1 MTGSTVKGRLIG
13 YARVSTED
21 QATDAQVDVL
31 KAAGCVEIFREHMS
45 GAKATR
51 PELAKAMSR
60 VRRGDVLVVARLDRL
75 ARSLSH
81 LLSVIADL
89 DAKGA
94 HFKSLAD
101 PIDTTTPQG
110 RFALQVLGAVA
121 ELERALI
128 QERTKDGLRAA
139 KRRGRVGGNPKL
151 RAGDRDAIKQI
162 VDAKA
167 RAYFERVNRTAEHW
181 LPIVKE
187 MRPDHRWQDVVRV
200 LNAKRERSNGPP
212 LPLWSVER
220 LKRAVKRFVAEGL
233 ADPALLQP
241 ASRKFSSERLVTLVV
256 GVRRANPELTLA
268 QIGAQLEAM
277 YERTPR
283 GGTRWAP
290 SSVKSLLDRAEKLG
304 LFGAETS

>member
-1 MTGSTVKGRLIG
+1 MPLIG

-21 QATDAQVDVL
+21 QVTDAQTDVL

-45 GAKATR
+45 GAKASR
-51 PELAKAMSR
+51 PELAKALAR

-81 LLSVIADL
+81 LLAVIADL

-139 KRRGRVGGNPKL
+139 KKRGRIGGNPKL
-151 RAGDRDAIKQI
+151 RAGDRDAIQRI

-167 RAYFERVNRTAEHW
+167 ASYFERVNRTAEHW
-181 LPIVKE
+181 LPVVRQ

-200 LNAKRERSNGPP
+200 LNAKSESANGAP
-212 LPLWSVER
+212 LPQWTVER
-220 LKRAVKRFVAEGL
+220 LKRAVKCFVAEGL
-233 ADPALLQP
+233 IEPRLLHQA
-241 ASRKFSSERLVTLVV
+241 ASRKISSERLVTLVA
-256 GVRRANPELTLA
+256 GIKRANPDLTLA

-283 GGTRWAP
+283 GGTRWSP
-290 SSVKSLLDRAEKLG
+290 SSVKSLIDRAEKLR
-304 LFGAETS
+304 LLDAETL

>member
-1 MTGSTVKGRLIG
+1 MPLIG

-45 GAKATR
+45 GAKASR
-51 PELAKAMSR
+51 PELAKALAR

-81 LLSVIADL
+81 LLSVIAEL

-139 KRRGRVGGNPKL
+139 RRRGRVGGNPKL

-167 RAYFERVNRTAEHW
+167 QAYFERVNRTAEHW
-181 LPIVKE
+181 LPIVKD
-187 MRPDHRWQDVVRV
+187 MRPGHRWQDVVRV
-200 LNAKRERSNGPP
+200 LNAKRDRSRWPSPAPLER
-212 LPLWSVER
+212 
-220 LKRAVKRFVAEGL
+220 RAVETRGQTL
-233 ADPALLQP
+233 RRRGPRR
-241 ASRKFSSERLVTLVV
+241 SRAAAT
-256 GVRRANPELTLA
+256 RRP
-268 QIGAQLEAM
+268 QVQQ
-277 YERTPR
+277 
-283 GGTRWAP
+283 
-290 SSVKSLLDRAEKLG
+290 
-304 LFGAETS
+304 